1 MKKQYDKNFINFMNK
16 SFNNNWENELNSN
29 QIEYIEYIYDEIQIN
44 KQLAKDPNYLWR
56 VIDLASTIT
65 AGMFKVQTDK
75 LQETLDE
82 TVKKYKKSKR
92 Q

>member
-1 MKKQYDKNFINFMNK
+1 MEKQYDKNFINFMNK

-56 VIDLASTIT
+56 VIDLASMIT
-65 AGMFKVQTDK
+65 TGMFKVQTDK

-82 TVKKYKKSKR
+82 TVKRYKKK
-92 Q
+92 